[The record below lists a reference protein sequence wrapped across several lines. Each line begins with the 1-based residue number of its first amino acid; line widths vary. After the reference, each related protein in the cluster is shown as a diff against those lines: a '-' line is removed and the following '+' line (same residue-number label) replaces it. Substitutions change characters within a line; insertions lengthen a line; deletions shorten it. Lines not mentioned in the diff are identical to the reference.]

1 MADKKIIAATI
12 QIDTG
17 SSNQNIK
24 EVDNNLASVNKA
36 LKTTGDTAKKTGD
49 DVSGAGGNFSKLK
62 GTLDNMPGP
71 LGGVTQGISKVS
83 DGFKALLA
91 NPIVAILAAIATVL
105 IVLYKA
111 FTSTAEGAD
120 KMSFVFEGAKAVLLT
135 VRDTILGVGK
145 AIVQF
150 FQGDFKGAME
160 TGSNAVSGFGD
171 KATQSFNDA
180 YEASKQ
186 LDDIEDGMAE
196 LDVQRAKSN
205 AAIKASKELLNDEN
219 ASYAD
224 KKKALKE
231 VGELESKT
239 AAEELEL
246 ADKRVKAL
254 QFKNKEQIK
263 NSTLSQA
270 QIKEM
275 QDAEI
280 SFYNKQEELTGKQIQ
295 LQKQNRALDKQQ
307 DAERKAIHDAELAR
321 QKEAAQK
328 AKEYA
333 AEQKRLA
340 DEKIKLD
347 KLIIQQRKELEANLV
362 AESEEARKKLNDDEA
377 KAEADEKKRLFDNE
391 QTRLQNKKKLADLDI
406 LNDPNSSANKIAKI
420 DADLQLELSKLAE
433 GDLQR
438 QVLAK
443 KASNDILQIKK
454 EEGEA
459 KEKLDDLEYERKMQN
474 AAAIGGV
481 VSGLSNLIGQET
493 AVGKGI
499 AVAAATID
507 TFQSASTIFR
517 QASKN
522 PITVANPAYP
532 YLMAI
537 PAVLGGLARVKQIV
551 AVKVPNSSGGGGA
564 SVPSAGSIG
573 TPPIAP
579 RATSTTLDQTSIN
592 SIGNAA
598 TPVRAYVVD
607 SDSVNNRERN
617 ERLNRAARIV

>member
-1 MADKKIIAATI
+1 MADNKIIAATI
-12 QIDTG
+12 QVDTG
-17 SSNQNIK
+17 SSNANIK
-24 EVDNNLASVNKA
+24 EVNTNLTQVNTS
-36 LKTTGDTAKKTGD
+36 LKKTGETAAKTGEE
-49 DVSGAGGNFSKLK
+49 VGGATGSFGNLK
-62 GTLDNMPGP
+62 KGLDSMPGP

-83 DGFKALLA
+83 EGFKALIA

-120 KMSFVFEGAKAVLLT
+120 KMAFVFEGAKAVLLT

-150 FQGDFKGAME
+150 FSGDFKGAME
-160 TGSNAVSGFGD
+160 TGSAAVSGFGD
-171 KATQSFNDA
+171 KAKTAFNEA

-186 LDDIEDGMAE
+186 LDDIEDRMKE

-219 ASYAD
+219 ASYAE

-231 VGELESKT
+231 VGELESAT
-239 AAEELEL
+239 AKEELEL
-246 ADKRVKAL
+246 AEKRFQAL
-254 QFKNKEQIK
+254 QRKNKAQID
-263 NSTLSQA
+263 NGNLSQA
-270 QIKEM
+270 QIDEM
-275 QDAEI
+275 QAAEVA
-280 SFYNKQEELTGKQIQ
+280 FYNKQEELTGKQIQ
-295 LQKQNRALDKQQ
+295 LQRQARSLDKQQ
-307 DAERKAIHDAELAR
+307 EAERKAIHDAELAR

-328 AKEYA
+328 RKEYL

-340 DEKIKLD
+340 DEQIKLEA
-347 KLIIQQRKELEANLV
+347 LIAKQRKELEANLV
-362 AESEEARKKLNDDEA
+362 AESEAARQKLNDDEI
-377 KAEADEKKRLFDNE
+377 KAEQAEQKRLFDNE
-391 QTRLQNKKKLADLDI
+391 QVRLQNKKKLAELDL

-438 QVLAK
+438 QILAK
-443 KASNDILQIKK
+443 KASDDILKIKQD
-454 EEGEA
+454 ETEA
-459 KEKLDDLEYERKMQN
+459 KKQLDDLEYQNKMQN

-551 AVKVPNSSGGGGA
+551 AVKVPNSSGGGGG

-573 TPPIAP
+573 VPPIAP
-579 RATSTTLDQTSIN
+579 RPTSTALDQTSIN
-592 SIGNAA
+592 NIGNAA
-598 TPVRAYVVD
+598 TPVRAYVLD
-607 SDSVNNRERN
+607 ADGVNNRERN
-617 ERLNRAARIV
+617 ERLNRQARIV